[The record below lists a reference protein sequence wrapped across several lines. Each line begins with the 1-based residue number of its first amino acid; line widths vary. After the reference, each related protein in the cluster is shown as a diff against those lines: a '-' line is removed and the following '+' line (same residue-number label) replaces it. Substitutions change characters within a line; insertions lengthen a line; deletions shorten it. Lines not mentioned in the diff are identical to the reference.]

1 MKKMINDSIWDHPD
15 FISLEPRMK
24 LLDRLMMEKL
34 ADKCGV
40 VYFEHAYIESRLQVK
55 LEPLEEIEDKLAK
68 LWVRID
74 GNKFLRKDYL
84 EETQGGRLYLYLP
97 VHRVIFEAIAEH
109 KKQGFENIVNAVRTA
124 NPMMEVQTMKEAYP
138 MIEELK
144 EKIRKNPNSDEAKGG
159 KGNINAFEKVE
170 RYFRYLGIT
179 EFPPVNDGF
188 ELDHDKEDKK
198 PDPPS
203 PTPAPQ
209 PSSTPW
215 QKQPNPNRR

>member
-55 LEPLEEIEDKLAK
+55 LEPLEEIEEKLAK

-84 EETQGGRLYLYLP
+84 EETQGGSLYLYLP
-97 VHRVIFEAIAEH
+97 AHRVIFEAIAEH
-109 KKQGFENIVNAVRTA
+109 KKQGFENIVNAVRKA
-124 NPMMEVQTMKEAYP
+124 NPMMEVQTMKEAYA
-138 MIEELK
+138 MIELSK
-144 EKIRKNPNSDEAKGG
+144 EKIQKNPNSQEAKGG
-159 KGNINAFEKVE
+159 QANINAFEKVE

-179 EFPPVNDGF
+179 DFPPVNDGF
-188 ELDHDKEDKK
+188 ELDQDKEDKK
-198 PDPPS
+198 PDTPS

-209 PSSTPW
+209 PSSTQW

>member
-55 LEPLEEIEDKLAK
+55 LEPLEEIEEKLAK

-84 EETQGGRLYLYLP
+84 EETQGGSLYLYLP
-97 VHRVIFEAIAEH
+97 AHRVIFEAIAEH
-109 KKQGFENIVNAVRTA
+109 KKQGFENIVNAVRKA
-124 NPMMEVQTMKEAYP
+124 NPMMEVQTMKEAYA
-138 MIEELK
+138 MIERLK
-144 EKIRKNPNSDEAKGG
+144 LKMQSDPNSQEAKGG
-159 KGNINAFEKVE
+159 QANINAFEKVE

-188 ELDHDKEDKK
+188 ELDHDKDDKK
-198 PDPPS
+198 PDTPS

-209 PSSTPW
+209 PSSTQW